1 MTDPSRPGLRW
12 PSWIGV
18 VADDMT
24 AQAAFYRDVLGLRQ
38 VDAGDDWVQ
47 FDIDGRTFEI
57 LERSSL
63 PQYDTRRV
71 QVGFQVADIE
81 RARQDLLTAGVEA
94 ISAIEGGLQS
104 GSKWCYFRDPEGN
117 VFEITER
124 LDRGE
129 ATDRRRA

>member
-1 MTDPSRPGLRW
+1 MTDQSGPALRW

-24 AQAAFYRDVLGLRQ
+24 AQAAFYRNVLGLRQ

-47 FDIDGRTFEI
+47 FDVDGRTFEV

-63 PQYDTRRV
+63 PQYDSRRV

-81 RARQDLLTAGVEA
+81 RARQDLLDAGVEA
-94 ISAIEGGLQS
+94 ISAIEGGPRS
-104 GSKWCYFRDPEGN
+104 GSRWCYFRDPEGN

-129 ATDRRRA
+129 AT

>member
-1 MTDPSRPGLRW
+1 MADPIRPRFRW

-18 VADDMT
+18 VAEDMT

-71 QVGFQVADIE
+71 QVGFEVADIE
-81 RARQDLLTAGVEA
+81 RAREDLLIAGVEE
-94 ISAIEGGLQS
+94 ISAIEGDPQS

-124 LDRGE
+124 RTGGE
-129 ATDRRRA
+129 NLERRRA